1 MGFKKENNFL
11 KLILILSIFGLI
23 VARFFYLDR
32 FPVGMSHDEIEY
44 ILSGKTY
51 FLSGVDLSNTPF
63 PKSIFQTKTEGIIS
77 FLPAVILSPYYGLV
91 SINQFTVRL
100 PYVFINLLTAYVL
113 YLLIKKLFED
123 KTFALI
129 STIIFLANPWS
140 FYLSRTASDT
150 AFALLFYLLGIFFIL
165 DNSRKKIFLSF
176 IFFTL
181 GFFAYHG
188 AKVILIPMVLVCVLY
203 RRFWTKYKLNL
214 KTTILFFTGIL
225 VVFTIYFF
233 GNKLYPNSINQSRSK
248 DIIFLNQDLVSPIVD
263 TDRKAAI
270 ENPFKNIFVNK
281 ATITLRIFAQKYL
294 TAFSPDVLF
303 AFGDNRATYRF
314 GQHGLFFIIDFVFI
328 FIGLINLFNKYPKK
342 TKFLILLILISPLS
356 TAVNTIETSVINRSF
371 LLLPLL
377 IILLS
382 FGIYTCFKFLSI
394 TIGHVFSFL
403 ILFLVIL
410 FSFINFF
417 VFYFFQLP
425 VVGQENFFFS
435 QHLIANYIFRNDD
448 RKIIIVDMEPRLIFL
463 ESVFYSPKNQ
473 NLVLKDFV
481 KNQNYQFN
489 NVTFT
494 SICPKEYAID
504 TTYIIK
510 NSFLNCINHKDG
522 LKSINEE
529 QFGGPLYYIIND
541 SLCSSFPSQPW
552 LRFHLVKDYLP
563 EKLDNYNFCQTW
575 IKSFN

>member
-77 FLPAVILSPYYGLV
+77 FLPAIILSPYYGLV

-214 KTTILFFTGIL
+214 KTTILFFAGIL

-248 DIIFLNQDLVSPIVD
+248 DIIFLSQDLVSPIVD

-294 TAFSPDVLF
+294 TAFSPDILF
-303 AFGDNRATYRF
+303 ISGDTRGTYRF
-314 GQHGLFFIIDFVFI
+314 GNHGLFFIVDFI
-328 FIGLINLFNKYPKK
+328 FILIGLISLFKKYPSK
-342 TKFLILLILISPLS
+342 TKFLLMLLLISTLTTAIS
-356 TAVNTIETSVINRSF
+356 TVETSVVNRSF

-377 IILLS
+377 VIFSAYGVYTIYRFISIKINPVVS
-382 FGIYTCFKFLSI
+382 FVFL
-394 TIGHVFSFL
+394 FL
-403 ILFLVIL
+403 IVFI
-410 FSFINFF
+410 SFINFCH
-417 VFYFFQLP
+417 FYFFQFP
-425 VVGQENFFFS
+425 IIGQENFFFS
-435 QHLIANYIFRNDD
+435 HRIIGNYIQRNNGY
-448 RKIIIVDMEPRLIFL
+448 KTVVVDNEPREIFL
-463 ESVFYSPKNQ
+463 EAVFYSPKNQ

-489 NVTFT
+489 NTTFT
-494 SICPKEYAID
+494 SGCPKSFDPQTI
-504 TTYIIK
+504 YIINK
-510 NSFLNCINHKDG
+510 SLSDCISKKDN

-529 QFGGPLYYIIND
+529 QFGGPLYLIVND
-541 SLCSSFPSQPW
+541 SLCKTFQSQPW
-552 LRFHLVKDYLP
+552 LRFHEVKDYQV
-563 EKLDNYNFCQTW
+563 EKQAVGNFCTTW
-575 IKSFN
+575 IKQVL

>member
-32 FPVGMSHDEIEY
+32 FPIGMSHDEIEY
-44 ILSGKTY
+44 TLSGKTY

-77 FLPAVILSPYYGLV
+77 FLPAIILSPYYGLV

-394 TIGHVFSFL
+394 TIGRVFSFL

-417 VFYFFQLP
+417 VFYFFQFP

-448 RKIIIVDMEPRLIFL
+448 RKIITVDTEPRLIFL

-489 NVTFT
+489 NTTFT
-494 SICPKEYAID
+494 SGCPKSFD
-504 TTYIIK
+504 PQTTYIINK
-510 NSFLNCINHKDG
+510 SLSDCISKKDN

-575 IKSFN
+575 IKQVL

>member
-1 MGFKKENNFL
+1 MRFKKERIFL
-11 KLILILSIFGLI
+11 KFILFLSIFGLV
-23 VARFFYLDR
+23 VARFLYLDR

-44 ILSGKTY
+44 VLSAKTY
-51 FLSGVDLSNTPF
+51 FLSGVDLSGTPF

-77 FLPAVILSPYYGLV
+77 FLPAIILSPYYGLV

-100 PYVFINLLTAYVL
+100 PYVFINLLTAFVL
-113 YLLIKKLFED
+113 YLLVIKLFED

-248 DIIFLNQDLVSPIVD
+248 DIIFLNQDLVSSIVD

-294 TAFSPDVLF
+294 TAFSPSVLF
-303 AFGDNRATYRF
+303 ISGDTYGTYRF
-314 GQHGLFFIIDFVFI
+314 GNHGLFFIVDFI
-328 FIGLINLFNKYPKK
+328 FMLIGLISLFKKYPSK
-342 TKFLILLILISPLS
+342 TKFLLMLLLTSTLTTAIS
-356 TAVNTIETSVINRSF
+356 TVETSVVNRSF

-377 IILLS
+377 VIFSAYGIFTIYKFISVKLNPVVS
-382 FGIYTCFKFLSI
+382 F
-394 TIGHVFSFL
+394 VF
-403 ILFLVIL
+403 LFLTVFI
-410 FSFINFF
+410 SFINFCH
-417 VFYFFQLP
+417 FYFFQFP
-425 VVGQENFFFS
+425 IIGQENFFFS
-435 QHLIANYIFRNDD
+435 HRIIGNYIQRDNGY
-448 RKIIIVDMEPRLIFL
+448 KTVVVDNEPREVFL
-463 ESVFYSPKNQ
+463 ESVFYSPVNQ
-473 NLVLKDFV
+473 NLVLNDFV
-481 KNQNYQFN
+481 KNQSHQFN
-489 NVTFT
+489 NTTFT
-494 SICPKEYAID
+494 SICPKEFDID

-510 NSFLNCINHKDG
+510 NSFLSCINQKDG

-529 QFGGPLYYIIND
+529 QFGGQLYYIVND
-541 SLCSSFPSQPW
+541 SLCKTYESQPW
-552 LRFHLVKDYLP
+552 LRFHLVDKYLV
-563 EKLDNYNFCQTW
+563 EKLSNHEFCKTW
-575 IKSFN
+575 IRSTL

>member
-448 RKIIIVDMEPRLIFL
+448 RKIIIVDTEPRLIFL